1 MISIEGR
8 AGHACFAA
16 ASCSAFASASRTWR
30 CASAVDSAVM
40 TFCTGLQGQGATLLV
55 TLPLLPTGHKRA
67 GTCSRTFAQSLDRPK
82 GDQSS
87 RRSGWKLLHR
97 SVSEMDDFQQ
107 VRMFKSKQAFTLQ
120 RVVQQRAADDAP
132 P

>member
-8 AGHACFAA
+8 AGHACCAA

-40 TFCTGLQGQGATLLV
+40 NFCTGLREQGATLLV
-55 TLPLLPTGHKRA
+55 TRSLLPKGHERA
-67 GTCSRTFAQSLDRPK
+67 GTCSRTFAQSVDRPK
-82 GDQSS
+82 ADYSS
-87 RRSGWKLLHR
+87 RRSSLKLLHR
-97 SVSEMDDFQQ
+97 SVSEMDDFQH
-107 VRMFKSKQAFTLQ
+107 VRMFKYKQAFTLQ

-132 P
+132 L